1 MFDTLVQNLIE
12 SFADVIACT
21 AVAIAHDQQARR
33 DTLAEYHA
41 AANKSAQAL
50 IQHMV
55 NATGVAVRNRYAE
68 WGKHPRLRHE
78 PISAE
83 VRAAD
88 VGFNDAVVAL
98 RVSPTLLNQALLAAA
113 CIRVAAITAVVGP
126 QCIYLGFI
134 KRATPAKAAR
144 RQKAAKADGDKR
156 LSRRAIQID
165 DVPVEIRPAVADLI
179 SSNPSR
185 AHALAKLETARGGDQ
200 DQNGI
205 ITKLTTLAALDEHQ
219 AFIDELAV
227 AAGATVPAA
236 RPMLPP
242 SDQKL
247 VADGPA
253 IVDEVAE
260 MTTPSRPMS
269 LPDGAISEEARADIT
284 LVAGWCAGKTWAL
297 LECNNVITLKKLAK
311 RRDVNEAFDRVA
323 THPAMQEALRAI
335 RAAGVPRGP

>member
-12 SFADVIACT
+12 SFADVIAGT
-21 AVAIAHDQQARR
+21 AVAIANDHQVRR
-33 DTLAEYHA
+33 DKLDEY
-41 AANKSAQAL
+41 KSAA
-50 IQHMV
+50 HA
-55 NATGVAVRNRYAE
+55 NAQELLNRNVGAVGMAVRNRYAE
-68 WGKHPRLRHE
+68 WIEHPRLGHE
-78 PISAE
+78 SLTAE
-83 VRAAD
+83 LQAAD
-88 VGFNDAVVAL
+88 VAMNEAVIAL
-98 RVSPTLLNQALLAAA
+98 KKSATILNRLLLTVA
-113 CIRVAAITAVVGP
+113 CIRLTAITEVLGP
-126 QCIYLGFI
+126 ECIYLGSI
-134 KRATPAKAAR
+134 KRATPVKAAR

-185 AHALAKLETARGGDQ
+185 AHTLAELETGRGGDQ

-269 LPDGAISEEARADIT
+269 LPGGAISEEARADIT

-335 RAAGVPRGP
+335 RAAGLPRGP